1 MEAYASNMAQRGV
14 KDRRRLKPGDRLADG
29 SIWTGETLTTNL
41 VLQRQRLVQQ
51 IADLQAKVEELDGR
65 LGLLLNEEDG
75 EPVKELSLPG
85 ITKRSSQG
93 KKGKKPATTNDVVE
107 VADVA
112 TSDPVEPDEPEF
124 SSPIKVS

>member
-1 MEAYASNMAQRGV
+1 MAKRRALTGMEAYASNMAQRGV

-65 LGLLLNEEDG
+65 LG
-75 EPVKELSLPG
+75 
-85 ITKRSSQG
+85 
-93 KKGKKPATTNDVVE
+93 
-107 VADVA
+107 
-112 TSDPVEPDEPEF
+112 
-124 SSPIKVS
+124 